1 LDQIGPTRGAR
12 SSPHADPD
20 QTSTIRLLLAEPL
33 RSTLPHQFHNQ
44 DLAMSLSQ
52 ESKYPSRRTYV
63 LKLRSDAKPD
73 ALAGRLE
80 NIVTGRQHAFESAHE
95 LLVSLTSELASASGD
110 PPQGEP

>member
-1 LDQIGPTRGAR
+1 
-12 SSPHADPD
+12 
-20 QTSTIRLLLAEPL
+20 
-33 RSTLPHQFHNQ
+33 
-44 DLAMSLSQ
+44 MSLSQ

-63 LKLRSDAKPD
+63 LKLRSDARPD

-95 LLVSLTSELASASGD
+95 LLDSITRELASAGGE